1 MNNLKT
7 AKMDDH
13 NLLLALAGIISA
25 FGVKEIWGIIKQKI
39 DIGAKKDER
48 EESLYTKQI
57 EILTNKITQLETK
70 IELLIEENIQL
81 RVKVVK
87 MEARLINSAK
97 KKVNKKIKY
106 WETKETPDWFQ
117 EKIRKNVWS
126 SLEMDFTS
134 KYDIV
139 CIYIYAC
146 VYVCMVKNNFDVENM
161 QGFSFPNFQKIYPP
175 I

>member
-1 MNNLKT
+1 MNNLKSVR
-7 AKMDDH
+7 MDDH

-25 FGVKEIWGIIKQKI
+25 FGVKEVWAIVKQKI

-57 EILTNKITQLETK
+57 EVLTNKITQLETK

-97 KKVNKKIKY
+97 KKVN
-106 WETKETPDWFQ
+106 
-117 EKIRKNVWS
+117 RKNAR
-126 SLEMDFTS
+126 D
-134 KYDIV
+134 
-139 CIYIYAC
+139 
-146 VYVCMVKNNFDVENM
+146 
-161 QGFSFPNFQKIYPP
+161 
-175 I
+175 